1 MRTHNKLVRIE
12 HKVFGHETLGMSH
25 YMHQRPA
32 FSQILVSLGADVF
45 LAQGHGFPHFITD
58 AELERSVPI
67 QL

>member
-32 FSQILVSLGADVF
+32 FSKIKQARVRCLPRSRPWV
-45 LAQGHGFPHFITD
+45 PHFITN
-58 AELERSVPI
+58 AELEQSIPI